1 MRDNKYAK
9 KYKVQKKF
17 YRNAKTSVDALSQ
30 KSCALLG
37 TVENL

>member
-9 KYKVQKKF
+9 KYKVQKKLF
-17 YRNAKTSVDALSQ
+17 RNAKSSVDALSQ
-30 KSCALLG
+30 KSCTSLG